1 MPRLPILEENL
12 DLLKNNIHFSQ
23 KPKKKIASRNSKQF
37 ENLTP
42 LLDKKCQAKCSW
54 KLSNVFSEGKT
65 SIFPKSSKFGSL
77 ECFEIL

>member
-12 DLLKNNIHFSQ
+12 DLLKNNIQFSQ
-23 KPKKKIASRNSKQF
+23 KPKNLNVLRIPKQF
-37 ENLTP
+37 ENLTHF
-42 LLDKKCQAKCSW
+42 LDKKCQAKCSW
-54 KLSNVFSEGKT
+54 KLSNVFPEGKT